1 MMTVRTMAKNKMI
14 DRLMNEPMPLHYVV
28 LFAVFIITMGVMFV
42 ALPIMFGA
50 LDDLYFA
57 EHGSEILT
65 NDWCVFWFE
74 MAETIWFAMIV
85 YLAIAIIVEVL
96 SLRKEAFDA
105 SDVMCGLSWYLNS
118 RKGEYCA
125 FLETDP
131 PGDKSK
137 LTLNSMAEI
146 DSVLSEIERMRK
158 VIEEG

>member
-1 MMTVRTMAKNKMI
+1 MVTKMKNKMI
-14 DRLMNEPMPLHYVV
+14 DRLINEPMPLHYVV

-42 ALPIMFGA
+42 ALPIAFGEI
-50 LDDLYFA
+50 DNSYI
-57 EHGSEILT
+57 EEYGSEVPT

-74 MAETIWFAMIV
+74 VAEAAWFAMIV

-158 VIEEG
+158 IIEEG